1 MSKWERILRSFYKNI
16 ILKRKFKSYYQSF
29 VDKEYRAQ
37 INELYELTKHSTGTV
52 MKYVPTSLLT
62 PGHKIIYPEYAQ
74 SLIDNEEA
82 QLEPIKVVACSS
94 GYVVVD
100 GNHRLPAI
108 LARAKKHG
116 TNLTYCKVII

>member
-16 ILKRKFKSYYQSF
+16 IQKRKFRSYYQSF

-37 INELYELTKHSTGTV
+37 INELYELTKNSTGTE
-52 MKYVPTSLLT
+52 MRYVPTNLLT
-62 PGHKIIYPEYAQ
+62 PGHKIIYPKYAQ
-74 SLIDNEEA
+74 SLIDNEESP
-82 QLEPIKVVACSS
+82 LEPIKVVAWSG

-108 LARAKKHG
+108 LARAKKHN
-116 TNLTYCKVII
+116 TNATYCKVII